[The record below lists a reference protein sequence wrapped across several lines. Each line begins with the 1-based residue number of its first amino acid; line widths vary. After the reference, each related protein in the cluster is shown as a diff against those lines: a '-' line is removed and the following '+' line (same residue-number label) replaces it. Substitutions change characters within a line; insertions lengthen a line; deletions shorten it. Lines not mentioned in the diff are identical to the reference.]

1 MFFKKKIQSRIRKKL
16 LMYFML
22 TSIVSISVSM
32 EIILEFSMPAFR
44 ADIAHEV
51 RTALNKEFSV
61 ENAVRA
67 ESIIRESHFQ
77 TISQLRN
84 RMILLIIVVSASIIG
99 AFMLFIKDI
108 VEPLDIIVDSA
119 KRIANGDMTV
129 NIPIVRNDEIGET
142 AALINSM
149 NTHYQETIIYLK
161 KKFLII
167 SDIVARDMS
176 NSFVVLYEV
185 DTANPSKDDMKKIIQ
200 ILENSVRDYDE
211 MILHINAI
219 MDFMNSFQTYQSSSE
234 ALRNSNELIT

>member
-1 MFFKKKIQSRIRKKL
+1 MFFRKKIQSRIRKKL
-16 LMYFML
+16 LLYFML

-44 ADIAHEV
+44 ADIAREV
-51 RTALNKEFSV
+51 RNSMQNEFSV

-67 ESIIRESHFQ
+67 ENIIRQSHFQ

-119 KRIANGDMTV
+119 KRIASGDMTV
-129 NIPIVRNDEIGET
+129 NIPVFRNDEIGET
-142 AALINSM
+142 AALINTM
-149 NTHYQETIIYLK
+149 NTHYQDTIVYLK

-167 SDIVARDMS
+167 SDLVARDMS
-176 NSFVVLYEV
+176 NTFIVLYEV
-185 DTANPSKDDMKKIIQ
+185 DTQNPTKDDMNKIVK
-200 ILENSVRDYDE
+200 ILENSVHDYDE
-211 MILHINAI
+211 MILHINTI

-234 ALRNSNELIT
+234 ALRKSNELVS